1 RHDFEGYAE
10 ILLAERRHTRFPP
23 YSFQAVLRAEAAQR
37 ALAVEFLERARRL
50 VPEIKGVNIYDPVQA
65 VMARKA
71 GMERAILLVQS
82 DSRGALQQCLAAW
95 APQLYALKPG
105 PVRWHLDVDPA
116 EI

>member
-1 RHDFEGYAE
+1 VD
-10 ILLAERRHTRFPP
+10 
-23 YSFQAVLRAEAAQR
+23 
-37 ALAVEFLERARRL
+37 
-50 VPEIKGVNIYDPVQA
+50 IYDPVQA

-82 DSRGALQQCLAAW
+82 DSRAALQHCLAAW
-95 APQLYALKPG
+95 APQLYSLKPG